1 MRIFHRL
8 VFDGYVNGTAN
19 VYSDPML
26 STLLGSVDQLA
37 IGGYTTQVSGTSPT
51 LTVQVEHSFDNVRWQ
66 NRNGAPEVSSA
77 ALSTS
82 VETPFVGYDGDPTQR
97 PSPEFVRLRLAL
109 GGTSPAGQLRV
120 WVTGHDQGEG

>member
-8 VFDGYVNGTAN
+8 AFDGYVNGTAN
-19 VYSDPML
+19 QYSDPALTMM
-26 STLLGSVDQLA
+26 LGSADQLA
-37 IGGYTTQVSGTSPT
+37 IGGYTTQVSGTTPT

-66 NRNGAPEVSSA
+66 NRNTTAEVNGQ

-82 VETPFVGYDGDPTQR
+82 AETPFGGDDGDPTVR
-97 PSPEFVRLRLAL
+97 PRLEFVRLRIAL
-109 GGTSPAGQLRV
+109 GGTSPAGQVRV